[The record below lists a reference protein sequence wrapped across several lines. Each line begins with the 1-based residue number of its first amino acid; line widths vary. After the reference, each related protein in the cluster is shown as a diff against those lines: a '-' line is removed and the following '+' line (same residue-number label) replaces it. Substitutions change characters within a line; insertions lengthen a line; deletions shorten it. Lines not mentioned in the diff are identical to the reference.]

1 MEVIKN
7 DSYNYIVRYVRASN
21 GEEYQLVCRR
31 LTSTGGAV
39 FDGDGKCLQ
48 PTWLFGGWEL
58 LEQRIVRDQTGRV
71 IDLKRQIWKRSDGS
85 RFNTRKFRNKMA
97 LEEWIINY
105 VEKHEKR

>member
-7 DSYNYIVRYVRASN
+7 DSYNYTVRYVRVSN
-21 GEEYQLVCRR
+21 GEEYQLVGKR
-31 LTSTGGAV
+31 LTSTGGAA
-39 FDGDGKCLQ
+39 FDGNGKCLQ

-58 LEQRIVRDQTGRV
+58 REQRIVRDGQRV
-71 IDLKRQIWKRSDGS
+71 IDLKGQMWKRSDGS
-85 RFNTRKFRNKMA
+85 RFNVRKFRNKMA

>member
-7 DSYNYIVRYVRASN
+7 DSYNYTVRYVRASN
-21 GEEYQLVCRR
+21 GEEYQLVCKR
-31 LTSTGGAV
+31 LTHTGGAA
-39 FDGDGKCLQ
+39 FDGNGKCLQ

-58 LEQRIVRDQTGRV
+58 REQRIVRDGQRV
-71 IDLKRQIWKRSDGS
+71 IDLKAQVWKRSDGS
-85 RFNTRKFRNKMA
+85 RFNVRKFRNKMA

>member
-7 DSYNYIVRYVRASN
+7 DSYNYTVRYVRASN
-21 GEEYQLVCRR
+21 GEEYQLVGKR
-31 LTSTGGAV
+31 LTHTGGAA
-39 FDGDGKCLQ
+39 FDGNGKCLQ

-58 LEQRIVRDQTGRV
+58 REQRIVRDQTGRV
-71 IDLKRQIWKRSDGS
+71 IDLKVQVWQRSDGS
-85 RFNTRKFRNKMA
+85 RFNVRKFRNKLA